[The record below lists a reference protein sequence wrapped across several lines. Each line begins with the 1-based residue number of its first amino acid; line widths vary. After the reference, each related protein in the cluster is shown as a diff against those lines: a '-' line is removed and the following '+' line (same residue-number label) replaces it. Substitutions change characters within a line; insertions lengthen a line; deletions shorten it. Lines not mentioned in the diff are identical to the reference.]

1 MKPDLQKPDLQKA
14 VSSASSHHMK
24 RGKASLA
31 MGVFSLS
38 IIVLGGS
45 IFLPAGGANAQSQQ
59 LPEGPGKALATA
71 NCGSCHGLELVTA
84 QRRSAEEW
92 EEVVNRMIANGDTLN
107 EEQYAEVIAYLG
119 TYLGSETVSSAAP
132 VGNGAVPV
140 VPSAHGS
147 KSS

>member
-1 MKPDLQKPDLQKA
+1 MKPDLQKPDLRKPDLQKA

-71 NCGSCHGLELVTA
+71 N
-84 QRRSAEEW
+84 
-92 EEVVNRMIANGDTLN
+92 
-107 EEQYAEVIAYLG
+107 
-119 TYLGSETVSSAAP
+119 
-132 VGNGAVPV
+132 
-140 VPSAHGS
+140 
-147 KSS
+147 